1 MMFPYPEQPGNNA
14 EQQAGQ
20 QPFQPQPLFSN
31 QPTQPLQ
38 SPSPVPENLFVPPVP
53 PQPEVISAQA
63 PWATFSQLRGH
74 PLIAITEGKKR
85 GEVYDLLLDQQ
96 RRSIQ
101 AFATRGRLLHGP
113 LLIPSSKATIGKDAV
128 TFEPGALAGQDTS
141 WLDALP
147 KASALLGMRVLTNT
161 GQFLGTVE
169 DLRINTRDGVLIAL
183 ELTPGQAGTAH
194 RIDSRRQI
202 LPTTS
207 VISYGPD
214 AIVAMENALSD
225 A

>member
-1 MMFPYPEQPGNNA
+1 MYQSPEQPGNNG
-14 EQQAGQ
+14 EQQAIW
-20 QPFQPQPLFSN
+20 QPIQPPSPASN
-31 QPTQPLQ
+31 RPTQPLHP
-38 SPSPVPENLFVPPVP
+38 PSQAPDTSLVQPAP
-53 PQPEVISAQA
+53 PQPGFFLAQ
-63 PWATFSQLRGH
+63 PNWVTFSQLRGH

-96 RRSIQ
+96 RHSIQ
-101 AFATRGRLLHGP
+101 AFATKGGLLHGP
-113 LLIPSSKATIGKDAV
+113 FLVPASKATIGKDAV

-147 KASALLGMRVLTNT
+147 KASSLLSMRVLTNT

-169 DLRINTRDGVLIAL
+169 DLRIDTHDKTLIAL
-183 ELTPGQAGTAH
+183 ELKPEQTGILH
-194 RIDSRRQI
+194 RLGSGRQV
-202 LPTTS
+202 LPTIS

-214 AIVAMENALSD
+214 TIVALENSTSD